1 MAVELANAY
10 VTLAIET
17 RGISR
22 QVGKMFSG
30 VETQAGKA
38 GRGMGRSMAESFDK
52 AKPNV
57 EKLSDDVKRAQDRVV
72 AHKDSGSRKMEA
84 ANRRV
89 EIAQARLNEVT
100 EKYGADS
107 SQALRAQDQLIT
119 AQQKAE
125 AETLA
130 YNASLEKLEGQLKNA
145 QKALDDASAKSEKSV
160 GVWQRVTTSLQ
171 NAGDRMRGVG
181 DRMIGVGE
189 SFKSAGQN
197 ISNVGM
203 DITKLTSP
211 ISGAI
216 AAVGGLTAVL
226 GFKRLVGIDTARS
239 QIQGLG
245 YDAEA
250 VMKDVDKGV
259 TDTSLSMA
267 EGASISRSALAT
279 GGVEVGKELEDQ
291 IKRVANVSA
300 AYGVEGEHAGY
311 LLNNILTKNKVT
323 WGDLSQMQQNQIPIV
338 SQLAD
343 HYGVTGEE
351 IQKMASDGKIS
362 IEDLNTVLDE
372 NAGAAA
378 AEYANSWAGITA
390 NIRANLGKIGA
401 AGLDKFFQTLK
412 DEAGGFLEVLRSDEL
427 KQVAEDVGERL
438 AGAFQK
444 LVEGVKAVVGWFT
457 DLSPFWQKTIL
468 AVVGLA
474 VAIGPILIVV
484 GKLAAGVGAI
494 ISTFGMLIKVFA
506 LVMNP
511 IGLIITAI
519 GLLVG
524 AFVYLWKT
532 NEGFRNFFIGLWE
545 GIKDFFVSLWENH
558 LQPAFQAM
566 GDFWTETLVPA
577 FTNSWENYLKPVFE
591 GIGTVATWLWENVL
605 SPVFTWIGDHWQYV
619 LLGMQL
625 YWDNV
630 LKPVWDAIA
639 VVATWLWETV
649 LSPVFTWI
657 GEHWSSVMDIMKW
670 AWDYILKPVWDAIVA
685 VATWL
690 WETILSPI
698 FTWIGDHWDAI
709 LLGMQ
714 IAWNEILKPAW
725 DKLVEIAQ
733 WLWNDILEPIF
744 RWIGDKW
751 SEMSDRIS
759 NTYDNYIKPIF
770 DGFASTVEWIQTTF
784 ERVVEAVGDEWDRLK
799 ALTAKPINFVIDTV
813 YNNGIRKLF
822 NSMVD
827 TFGLDKDWHLPKMDP
842 VEFAE
847 GGWTGPGAKYTPAGL
862 VHADEFVIQ
871 KASRR
876 IFERENPG
884 LLDHINRY
892 GTFSGYADGGLV
904 RPVRGGRITSG
915 FGASRGRYP
924 HAGIDFAVPIGTPV
938 YAAMDGT
945 ALGHQPTGRTG
956 RYVFLSHGAGR
967 YTYYGHL
974 SQPLVRAGQAV
985 SKGQQIAL
993 SGNTGRSTGPHVHY
1007 ETWVNGK
1014 PVNPAAYLSGAV
1026 LPVGSGGP
1034 GDVPMGDPTSMIND
1048 FIAGIIGKVTGRFD
1062 GDWAESAATIMTK
1075 VSTAGVDAASDAA
1088 LDVASAMAG
1097 SGGSFGGFL
1106 GNLIGGHLGREAG
1119 KNKNR
1124 DGVREVANRYGW
1136 GSGAEWD
1143 ALDRLIQKESG
1154 WNLNAANPTSSA
1166 RGLFQKMTSLH
1177 GPAGSTAQQQAEWG
1191 LNYIWNRHDSPSK
1204 ALAFHNRNNWY
1215 HTGGLVRDSGGV
1227 VPPGSSVIHNWTRDP
1242 EWMYTNKQQ
1251 DTVQAALDVLKDGAG
1266 TNVNFYGPTY
1276 MRDEDQFAEHYE
1288 ARVRRQRKVS
1298 LV

>member
-10 VTLAIET
+10 VTLSVET
-17 RGISR
+17 SSISKS
-22 QVGKMFSG
+22 VGRMFSG
-30 VETQAGKA
+30 VESQAGKT
-38 GRGMGRSMAESFDK
+38 GRNMGRSMAESFDK

-125 AETLA
+125 AETMA

-145 QKALDDASAKSEKSV
+145 QKALDDASAKSETSV

-245 YDAEA
+245 YDADA

-267 EGASISRSALAT
+267 EGASIARSALAT

-545 GIKDFFVSLWENH
+545 GIKDFFVGMWENY

-591 GIGTVATWLWENVL
+591 GIGTVATWLWENIL
-605 SPVFTWIGDHWQYV
+605 SPVFGWIGDYWKFL

-625 YWDNV
+625 YWENV
-630 LKPVWDAIA
+630 LSPVFSA
-639 VVATWLWETV
+639 VASVATWLWENV
-649 LSPVFTWI
+649 LSPVFTFI
-657 GEHWSSVMDIMKW
+657 GDHWHLILDAMKW
-670 AWDYILKPVWDAIVA
+670 AWDYILKPVWDAIAA

-690 WETILSPI
+690 WDTILEPI
-698 FTWIGDHWDAI
+698 FSWIGDHWDEI
-709 LLGMQ
+709 LFAMK
-714 IAWNEILKPAW
+714 WSWENVLKPAW

-733 WLWNDILEPIF
+733 WLWDDILEPIF
-744 RWIGDKW
+744 TWIGDKW
-751 SEMSDRIS
+751 SGMSDRIS

-892 GTFSGYADGGLV
+892 GTFAGYADGGLV

-956 RYVFLSHGAGR
+956 RYVFLSHGQGR

-974 SQPLVRAGQAV
+974 SQPLVSAGQAV

-993 SGNTGRSTGPHVHY
+993 SGNTGNSTGPHVHY

-1075 VSTAGVDAASDAA
+1075 VSSAGVDAASDAA

-1154 WNLNAANPTSSA
+1154 WNLNAANPNSSA
-1166 RGLFQKMTSLH
+1166 RGLFQKMTSIH

-1191 LNYIWNRHDSPSK
+1191 LNYIWNRYGSPSK

-1288 ARVRRQRKVS
+1288 QKVRRQRKVS

>member
-17 RGISR
+17 RGLAR
-22 QVGKMFSG
+22 DVGKMFSG
-30 VETQAGKA
+30 VESQAGKT
-38 GRGMGRSMAESFDK
+38 GRNMGRSMAESFDK

-57 EKLSDDVKRAQDRVV
+57 EKLSEDVKRAQDRVV
-72 AHKDSGSRKMEA
+72 AHKETGTRKMEA

-100 EKYGADS
+100 AKYGEDS

-245 YDAEA
+245 YDADA

-267 EGASISRSALAT
+267 EGASIARSALAT

-545 GIKDFFVSLWENH
+545 GIKDFFVGMWENY

-591 GIGTVATWLWENVL
+591 GIGTVATWLWENIL
-605 SPVFTWIGDHWQYV
+605 SPVFGWIGDYWKFL

-625 YWDNV
+625 YWENV
-630 LKPVWDAIA
+630 LSPVFSA
-639 VVATWLWETV
+639 VASVATWLWENV
-649 LSPVFTWI
+649 LSPVFTFI
-657 GEHWSSVMDIMKW
+657 GDHWHLILDAMKW
-670 AWDYILKPVWDAIVA
+670 AWDYILKPVWDAIVVA
-685 VATWL
+685 ATWL
-690 WETILSPI
+690 WDTILEPI
-698 FTWIGDHWDAI
+698 FSWIGDHWDEI
-709 LLGMQ
+709 LFAMK
-714 IAWNEILKPAW
+714 WSWENVLKPAW

-733 WLWNDILEPIF
+733 WLWDDILEPIF
-744 RWIGDKW
+744 TWIGDKW
-751 SEMSDRIS
+751 SGMSDRIS

-892 GTFSGYADGGLV
+892 GTFAGYADGGLV

-956 RYVFLSHGAGR
+956 RYVFLSHGQGR

-974 SQPLVRAGQAV
+974 SQPLVRAGQSV

-1154 WNLNAANPTSSA
+1154 WNLNAANPSSSA
-1166 RGLFQKMTSLH
+1166 RGLFQKMTSIH

-1191 LNYIWNRHDSPSK
+1191 LNYIWNRYGSPSK

>member
-1 MAVELANAY
+1 MAVELANAF
-10 VTLAIET
+10 VTLSVET
-17 RGISR
+17 SSISKS
-22 QVGKMFSG
+22 VGRMFNG
-30 VETQAGKA
+30 VESQAGKT
-38 GRGMGRSMAESFDK
+38 GRNMGRSMAESFDK

-100 EKYGADS
+100 EKYGEDS

-125 AETLA
+125 AETLK
-130 YNASLEKLEGQLKNA
+130 YNASLESLESQLKDA
-145 QKALDDASAKSEKSV
+145 KSALDDATAGAEKSSSVWDRVSEKLASA
-160 GVWQRVTTSLQ
+160 GDKMRGIGDQFK
-171 NAGDRMRGVG
+171 NAGQRIGEVG
-181 DRMIGVGE
+181 SDLTKKITLPIG
-189 SFKSAGQN
+189 
-197 ISNVGM
+197 
-203 DITKLTSP
+203 
-211 ISGAI
+211 GAVT
-216 AAVGGLTAVL
+216 AAVGLSAAL

-245 YDAEA
+245 YDADA

-267 EGASISRSALAT
+267 EGASIARSALAT
-279 GGVEVGKELEDQ
+279 GGVEIGKELEDQ

-545 GIKDFFVSLWENH
+545 GIKDFFVGMWENY

-591 GIGTVATWLWENVL
+591 GIGTVATWLWENIL
-605 SPVFTWIGDHWQYV
+605 SPVFGWIGDYWKFL

-625 YWDNV
+625 YWENV
-630 LKPVWDAIA
+630 LSPVFSA
-639 VVATWLWETV
+639 VASVATWLWENI
-649 LSPVFTWI
+649 LSPVFTFI
-657 GEHWSSVMDIMKW
+657 GDHWHLILDAMKW
-670 AWDYILKPVWDAIVA
+670 AWDYILKPVWDAIAA

-690 WETILSPI
+690 WDTILEPI
-698 FTWIGDHWDAI
+698 FSWIGDHWDEI
-709 LLGMQ
+709 LFAMK
-714 IAWNEILKPAW
+714 WSWENVLKPAW

-733 WLWNDILEPIF
+733 WLWDDILEPIF
-744 RWIGDKW
+744 TWIGDKW
-751 SEMSDRIS
+751 SGMSDRIS

-892 GTFSGYADGGLV
+892 GTFAGYADGGLV

-956 RYVFLSHGAGR
+956 RYVFLSHGQGR

-974 SQPLVRAGQAV
+974 SQPLVSAGQAV

-993 SGNTGRSTGPHVHY
+993 SGNTGNSTGPHVHY

-1154 WNLNAANPTSSA
+1154 WNLNAANPSSSA
-1166 RGLFQKMTSLH
+1166 RGLFQKMTSIH

-1191 LNYIWNRHDSPSK
+1191 LNYIWNRYGSPSK

-1288 ARVRRQRKVS
+1288 ARARRQRKVS